1 MNDSYMNDNQE
12 KAIDFEFRKTND
24 KKTGKPR
31 LAESFK

>member
-24 KKTGKPR
+24 KKNWETP
-31 LAESFK
+31 SS